1 MLKLSGD
8 NAPLLGMISESRDA
22 VRQCPSGKNHLITIL
37 INDRYI
43 RLDFSSQEQRHG
55 FLNQAVSSV
64 DRYPFSV
71 IRSS

>member
-22 VRQCPSGKNHLITIL
+22 VRQCPSDKNHYITIL

-55 FLNQAVSSV
+55 FFN
-64 DRYPFSV
+64 
-71 IRSS
+71 

>member
-8 NAPLLGMISESRDA
+8 NAPLLGMISESRVA
-22 VRQCPSGKNHLITIL
+22 VRQCPSVKNHLITIL

-55 FLNQAVSSV
+55 FLNQAVSSK
-64 DRYPFSV
+64 RRGSLSV
-71 IRSS
+71 IGY

>member
-22 VRQCPSGKNHLITIL
+22 VRQCPSVKNHLITIL
-37 INDRYI
+37 INDTYI

-55 FLNQAVSSV
+55 FYAGPN
-64 DRYPFSV
+64 
-71 IRSS
+71 